1 MGPANMVTV
10 DITTVLENRG
20 DYWAGYIEQ
29 LGTTV
34 YGDTREDTID
44 EVHLMVDFFFKHHP
58 LDENGVYHEEWLKEY
73 FDYHNVPYEV
83 RQEAGPIPPQG
94 QATLLEQRY
103 GIRVFA

>member
-83 RQEAGPIPPQG
+83 RQEAGPVPPQG
-94 QATLLEQRY
+94 QAALLEQRY
-103 GIRVFA
+103 GIRVVA